1 MHPIFIGSIKKGKL
15 VLSNPERFDNYL
27 YSLNDKEVQIVI
39 KPFGKNRSLP
49 QNKFMWGVCYQL
61 ISEATGYT
69 REEIHD
75 SMRMMFLR
83 DESREIPTLK
93 STTSLTTVEMN
104 EYWAKIQQFA
114 AEKLGLII
122 PDPNQVEV

>member
-15 VLSNPERFDNYL
+15 LLSNPERFDNYL
-27 YSLNDKEVQIVI
+27 NSLNDKEVQIVV
-39 KPFGKNRSLP
+39 KPFGKTRSLA

-69 REEIHD
+69 REEVHD
-75 SMRMMFLR
+75 AMRLLFLK
-83 DESREIPTLK
+83 DETRAIPTLK
-93 STTSLTTVEMN
+93 STTALTTTEMN
-104 EYWAKIQQFA
+104 LYWERIQQFA
-114 AEKLGLII
+114 AEKLNLVI